1 MTFREAYAFGE
12 NELHMAGIDDAGV
25 DAWYLLEYVTGINR
39 TMYFMKMMDK
49 MNPEEEKR
57 YLEYIEIRKKHI
69 PLQHITGVQEFMGFE
84 FVVNEHVLVPRQDT
98 EVLVETVLKDMKP
111 GADLLDMCVGS
122 GCILLSLV
130 KLGENVQGTGVD
142 ISEEALKVALK
153 NREKLEVN
161 VNLIHSDLFQN
172 VEGKYDVIHF
182 QWLPFLEYISI
193 EKWFLIVYRAI
204 SSRSRFVLTQH
215 NLYPHNSSE
224 HAKQLYC
231 KRMLG
236 IKAKFDHFILHTESS
251 KKAFCEEFKVDE
263 SLVSV
268 VYHGVFLP
276 DSMPIRNTNCSQERV
291 LMFGIQSYYKGTD
304 ILVDA
309 VALLPEDIRNKFDV
323 TIAGSTEGQLLAGK
337 CQSAE
342 KNGITWIS
350 RYIEDDEL
358 NQLIVDSDIL
368 VLPYRAISQSGVL
381 LQALPYKKHI
391 IASDLPSF
399 RETLKGYPEECFF
412 KVGSAESLAKS
423 LTDYI
428 NGKVDKKIE
437 MMANQ
442 ELLECYS
449 WSTSAKNTR
458 DLYRKLLN

>member
-1 MTFREAYAFGE
+1 MKVLVIDSSGKIPFYDNSLCNALCKE
-12 NELHMAGIDDAGV
+12 ELELT
-25 DAWYLLEYVTGINR
+25 LLSPFNQAEIYEVNYRFKRLIKIPKGLNR
-39 TMYFMKMMDK
+39 
-49 MNPEEEKR
+49 
-57 YLEYIEIRKKHI
+57 
-69 PLQHITGVQEFMGFE
+69 
-84 FVVNEHVLVPRQDT
+84 VVNK
-98 EVLVETVLKDMKP
+98 VLKP
-111 GADLLDMCVGS
+111 IIG
-122 GCILLSLV
+122 
-130 KLGENVQGTGVD
+130 
-142 ISEEALKVALK
+142 
-153 NREKLEVN
+153 
-161 VNLIHSDLFQN
+161 LIN
-172 VEGKYDVIHF
+172 YIYIIGIIGEGKYDVIHF

-215 NLYPHNSSE
+215 NLYPHNSSD

-231 KRMLG
+231 KRMLD
-236 IKAKFDHFILHTESS
+236 IKANFDHFILHTESS

-276 DSMPIRNTNCSQERV
+276 DSMPIRNTNFSQERV

-337 CQSAE
+337 RQSAE
-342 KNGITWIS
+342 KNGIKWIS